1 MYFPPFQHNLQSNW
15 STTATISPKNT
26 SSTSRKQYHY
36 TVKVINRGRKGDYK
50 VETLKCGRFNSTE
63 DVKDQLNKLLK
74 CQVTDIGCTEP
85 GHGLKGK
92 AVVPKPLGRGRV
104 QAHSIDSRVV

>member
-1 MYFPPFQHNLQSNW
+1 MYFPLFPAQYTKQLVSHCNNL
-15 STTATISPKNT
+15 PKT

-50 VETLKCGRFNSTE
+50 VETLKCGRFTSTE

-74 CQVTDIGCTEP
+74 SKVTDIGCTKP

-92 AVVPKPLGRGRV
+92 QWTL
-104 QAHSIDSRVV
+104 IE